1 MPRFVILTHDHPFL
15 HWDFMLE
22 HDDMLRTW
30 RLLSQPAESTDIA
43 AEALPDHRKSYLDY
57 EGPIS
62 NDRGH
67 VTRWDHGTF
76 EIVDESDGRL
86 RFQLKGTRLAGIAEL
101 ARERDS
107 TKWTFYLS
115 PDETRSAV

>member
-22 HDDMLRTW
+22 QNDVLRTW
-30 RLLSQPAESTDIA
+30 RLLSEPTPKADIA
-43 AEALPDHRKSYLDY
+43 AESLPDHRTHYLDY
-57 EGPIS
+57 EGPVS

-76 EIVDESDGRL
+76 QIVDENDNLMCIELDGSRL
-86 RFQLKGTRLAGIAEL
+86 TGVAEL
-101 ARERDS
+101 KREPDS
-107 TKWTFYLS
+107 TKWTFYFS